1 MADLV
6 GTMAAKNSLS
16 GNLNVVYGKD
26 GKSAYEVALAN
37 GFEGTESEWL
47 ATLKGEK
54 GERGNSGVFV
64 GSGEMPEDCN
74 VQIDPNGDALTI
86 EQLIQAVASQVN
98 KMASV
103 TLLASAWQGEAS
115 PYTQVVNIPCTTEN
129 SKINLN
135 PTVEQLNIFYTKDIT
150 FVVGNNKGVITVYC
164 IGQKPTNDYTIQAL
178 ITEVTVI

>member
-26 GKSAYEVALAN
+26 GKS
-37 GFEGTESEWL
+37 
-47 ATLKGEK
+47 
-54 GERGNSGVFV
+54 GVYV
-64 GSGEMPEDCN
+64 GSGDMPEGYN
-74 VQIDPNGDALTI
+74 VQIDPNGDAITI
-86 EQLIQAVASQVN
+86 GQLAKVVAAQVN
-98 KMASV
+98 KMTSV

-115 PYTQVVNIPCTTEN
+115 PYTQVVNISGTTEN

-135 PTVEQLNIFYTKDIT
+135 PTVEQLNIFYNKDIT
-150 FVVGNNKGVITVYC
+150 FVVGNKNGVITVYC
-164 IGQKPTNDYTIQAL
+164 IGQKPANDYTIQAL